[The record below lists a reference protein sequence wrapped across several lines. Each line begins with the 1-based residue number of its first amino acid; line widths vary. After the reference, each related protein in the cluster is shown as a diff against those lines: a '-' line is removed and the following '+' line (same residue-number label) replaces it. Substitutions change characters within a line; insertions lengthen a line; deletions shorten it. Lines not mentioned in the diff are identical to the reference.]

1 MDLTNYFKRVFE
13 VEYDRINKILTINK
27 PIRVA
32 DFVYLKKIIPYLR
45 DEVKDIRL
53 YGDRRTRVESK
64 I

>member
-13 VEYDRINKILTINK
+13 VEYDRTNKILTINK
-27 PIRVA
+27 PMRVA

-45 DEVKDIRL
+45 DEVIDIRL

>member
-13 VEYDRINKILTINK
+13 VEYDRINKILTINR
-27 PIRVA
+27 PMRVA

-53 YGDRRTRVESK
+53 YGNRRTRVESK

>member
-1 MDLTNYFKRVFE
+1 MGLTNYFKRVFE
-13 VEYDRINKILTINK
+13 VEYDRTNKILTINK
-27 PIRVA
+27 PMRVA

>member
-27 PIRVA
+27 PMRVA

>member
-13 VEYDRINKILTINK
+13 VEYDRTNKILTINK
-27 PIRVA
+27 PMRVA

>member
-45 DEVKDIRL
+45 NEVKDIRL